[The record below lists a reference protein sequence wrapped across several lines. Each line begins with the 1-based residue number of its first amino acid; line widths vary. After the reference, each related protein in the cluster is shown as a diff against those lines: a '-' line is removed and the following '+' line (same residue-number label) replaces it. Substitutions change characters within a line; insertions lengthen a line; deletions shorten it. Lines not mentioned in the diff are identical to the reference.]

1 MDTKQATPTKPLTE
15 FGWEPGEYGFSC
27 EDCKQLSSGASRSWR
42 CERCAALAWKTTLL
56 EEVASPAKPES
67 QENKLTGGF
76 VNYYLVQVEHP
87 QRVEQPPYQAECEDI
102 IQALN
107 LDFNEG
113 CIFKAIWRSAA
124 ARMGNPKPDHKML
137 YDAEK
142 IVHYATRNLNRV
154 KRLK

>member
-1 MDTKQATPTKPLTE
+1 MAPRFEPHPLAAY
-15 FGWEPGEYGFSC
+15 GWAPGDYGFMC
-27 EDCKQLSSGASRSWR
+27 QDCKSDKVGNGAKRSFR
-42 CERCAALAWKTTLL
+42 CQSCAQALYDA
-56 EEVASPAKPES
+56 AQGS
-67 QENKLTGGF
+67 QKKKLTGGL
-76 VNYYLVQVEHP
+76 VNYYLVRVKHP
-87 QRVEQPPYQAECEDI
+87 QRVEQPAYQAECEDI

-142 IVHYATRNLNRV
+142 IVHYAQRNLNRV
-154 KRLK
+154 KRSGSS